1 VNISNP
7 FARVDFIIFIKLGE
21 SNVKN
26 KLLRELHDNYEGVVA
41 SSDWTN
47 GSGRFTTKKAIPEN
61 CAEIPIYNV
70 ERVLKGEVLKKAKR
84 LIKQRPKIQKLIA
97 IINLRKAR
105 KLINS

>member
-1 VNISNP
+1 
-7 FARVDFIIFIKLGE
+7 
-21 SNVKN
+21 VKN

-70 ERVLKGEVLKKAKR
+70 ELILKG
-84 LIKQRPKIQKLIA
+84 
-97 IINLRKAR
+97 
-105 KLINS
+105 